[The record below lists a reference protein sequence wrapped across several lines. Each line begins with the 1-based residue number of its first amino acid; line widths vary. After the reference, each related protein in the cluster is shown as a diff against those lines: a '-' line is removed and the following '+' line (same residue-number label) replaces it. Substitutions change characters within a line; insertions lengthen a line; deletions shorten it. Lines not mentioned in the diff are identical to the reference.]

1 MCTSSIFF
9 ISVLLGAQLAPT
21 ENAAGVP
28 DKPLEGSWREPNL
41 CGVNAAYICLQ
52 LTGLGN
58 SYDEVRSAIQT
69 GPKGSTLKDLADG
82 LGRFGRKATPKF
94 GALENVRDETCP
106 VIIHIEHEAELD
118 TNHRPIGHYLVV
130 VSSDEGQFELI
141 DPTTTERLFIADA
154 DLGRLFSGYY
164 LSLSNTYVSV
174 GVGLLFGQL
183 VLFFAL
189 VFRAL
194 RVRRKRSAVSS
205 S

>member
-1 MCTSSIFF
+1 MVCKSSIFF

-21 ENAAGVP
+21 ENSTGVP
-28 DKPLEGSWREPNL
+28 SKSLEGSWREPNL

-58 SYDEVRSAIQT
+58 SYDEVRATVQT
-69 GPKGSTLKDLADG
+69 GPNGSTLKDLADG
-82 LGRFGRKATPKF
+82 LSKFGRKATPKF
-94 GALENVRDETCP
+94 GALENVRDETFP
-106 VIIHIEHEAELD
+106 VIIHIEHEADLD
-118 TNHRPIGHYLVV
+118 AKLRPSGHYLVV
-130 VSSDEGQFELI
+130 VSADERQLELI

-189 VFRAL
+189 VFHAF
-194 RVRRKRSAVSS
+194 RKRGATSS